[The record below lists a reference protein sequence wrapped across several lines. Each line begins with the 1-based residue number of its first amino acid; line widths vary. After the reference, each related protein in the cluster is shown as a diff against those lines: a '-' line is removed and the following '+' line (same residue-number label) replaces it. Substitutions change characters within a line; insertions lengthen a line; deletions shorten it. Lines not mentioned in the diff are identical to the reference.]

1 MCHLSPS
8 EPAPEAS
15 SSEGSQGLAFV
26 PGTEAKGKS
35 LLNYCLRCKFLLW
48 PGQWPIPQNTLSL
61 LSTCSELILGI
72 DPCLTHGFYCNWRSC
87 HSHPQ
92 PQGSSLQLLLFH
104 LLCLDPTYPSP
115 SDGPRPGLPSWGP
128 HPLAWSVPHAQRLQ
142 NTTAPKPPIPICHS
156 QLQPQSTFTTHLSSG
171 FLHTLRGRRER
182 KRKKLLF
189 PPYSEETEI

>member
-1 MCHLSPS
+1 MSRAWSSDRVPPRPPWASVRAGMCHLSPS

-35 LLNYCLRCKFLLW
+35 LLNYCLQCKFLLW

-61 LSTCSELILGI
+61 LSACSELILGI

-92 PQGSSLQLLLFH
+92 PQSPLCSCKRPKGPSSTCSAWTPLILALQVVRGQACF
-104 LLCLDPTYPSP
+104 
-115 SDGPRPGLPSWGP
+115 PGGL
-128 HPLAWSVPHAQRLQ
+128 
-142 NTTAPKPPIPICHS
+142 
-156 QLQPQSTFTTHLSSG
+156 TH
-171 FLHTLRGRRER
+171 
-182 KRKKLLF
+182 
-189 PPYSEETEI
+189 